1 MNKRPLSLE
10 VMIST
15 LGSDGIKRVAAMT
28 LPQMAGVSYLVS
40 WQTVGEDSDVR
51 VIRTASKGLSRNR
64 NHALDHASADVLLI
78 ADDDLDYIPQGLEAV
93 RTAFEADPDLDI
105 GLFRYSNGCGGYEKV
120 YPQSPVRIAGHLPKD
135 YYTTSMEI
143 AIRREGRSGSLRFHE
158 EFGLGAPVLKCGEE
172 ELFLLSARRA
182 GHKIV
187 LFPVDL
193 CVHRGLTT
201 GNRRVADRGVYRGM
215 GAVTALIYPLTF
227 LPRFVLAAWRGKKRG
242 IMKFFPALINFIYGA
257 AYMALRVR
265 PFGRRAAD

>member
-40 WQTVGEDSDVR
+40 WQTVGEDSLLPEQLEARSDVR

-158 EFGLGAPVLKCGEE
+158 EFGLGG
-172 ELFLLSARRA
+172 S
-182 GHKIV
+182 
-187 LFPVDL
+187 
-193 CVHRGLTT
+193 
-201 GNRRVADRGVYRGM
+201 
-215 GAVTALIYPLTF
+215 GAEM
-227 LPRFVLAAWRGKKRG
+227 R
-242 IMKFFPALINFIYGA
+242 
-257 AYMALRVR
+257 
-265 PFGRRAAD
+265 